1 VTDTAGLRA
10 RKKQRT
16 RQAIVEAAYRLFDAR
31 GYDETPVSAIAAAA
45 EISPATFYL
54 HFPAKEDVLWGGQGL
69 LEVAHAAIADRGPGE
84 APAAAVVRA
93 IRAAVE
99 ASRHGP
105 RDPGGDL
112 EAIRIRLITTV
123 PALRA
128 TTLHRI
134 FLAQQELAAA
144 LRAAYPDRLDAVEAA
159 GLVGAVVGAILA
171 AGHAA
176 VTTGG
181 SLEDAVDRVLAAV
194 PATG

>member
-16 RQAIVEAAYRLFDAR
+16 RQAIVEAAYRLFDTR

-45 EISPATFYL
+45 DISPATFYL
-54 HFPAKEDVLWGGQGL
+54 YFPAKEDVLWGGQGL
-69 LEVAHAAIADRGPGE
+69 LDVALAAVAERGPDE
-84 APAAAVVRA
+84 TPAATVVRA
-93 IRAAVE
+93 IRAAVA

-105 RDPGGDL
+105 RDPSGDL
-112 EAIRIRLITTV
+112 EAIRVRLITTV

-134 FLAQQELAAA
+134 FAAQQDLAAA
-144 LRAAYPDRLDAVEAA
+144 LRRAYPERLDAVDAA

-171 AGHAA
+171 AGQAA

-181 SLEDAVDRVLAAV
+181 SLQAAVDRVLDAV
-194 PATG
+194 PSG

>member
-16 RQAIVEAAYRLFDAR
+16 RQAIVEAAYRLFDTR

-45 EISPATFYL
+45 DISPATFYL

-69 LEVAHAAIADRGPGE
+69 LDVALAAVAERGPDE
-84 APAAAVVRA
+84 TPAATVVRA
-93 IRAAVE
+93 IRASVA

-105 RDPGGDL
+105 RDPSGDL

-134 FLAQQELAAA
+134 FTAQQDLAAA
-144 LRAAYPDRLDAVEAA
+144 LRRAYPERLDAVDAA

-171 AGHAA
+171 AGQAA

-181 SLEDAVDRVLAAV
+181 SLQAAVDRVLDAV
-194 PATG
+194 PSG